1 MNSNFVARAR
11 LLLTAA
17 CAVVFALAPRQPAA
31 AQGRPTADPALN
43 RRMENERNV
52 RDQQRVLRGMEI
64 DSETRNLSKEE
75 RQKRAAEDFM
85 RLKVLHNEITEL
97 TAASTPVD
105 RRLAA
110 EKAADARLRA
120 AHLRADLVLPEA
132 AKDEKP
138 KQAEGGP
145 AAATTPPDDAQLNAS
160 LARLCELI
168 RSFVS
173 NLNDSPNDSKAAA
186 RARLD
191 LDRIVELG
199 DEIAARTVPPPQKPT
214 N

>member
-1 MNSNFVARAR
+1 MNSNFVRPAR
-11 LLLTAA
+11 LLFAAA
-17 CAVVFALAPRQPAA
+17 CAVSFAFALRQPAA
-31 AQGRPTADPALN
+31 AQGRPTANPTLN
-43 RRMENERNV
+43 QRMENERNI

-64 DSETRNLSKEE
+64 DAETRNLSKEE

-85 RLKVLHNEITEL
+85 RLQVLHNEVMEL
-97 TAASTPVD
+97 RGAAVID
-105 RRLAA
+105 RKLVA

-120 AHLRADLVLPEA
+120 AHLRVDLVLPEA
-132 AKDEKP
+132 AKDEKR
-138 KQAEGGP
+138 KKAEP
-145 AAATTPPDDAQLNAS
+145 AAAAAATPPDDTQLSIS

-168 RSFVS
+168 RSFVA
-173 NLNDSPNDSKAAA
+173 NLNASPTDKKAGA

-199 DEIAARTVPPPQKPT
+199 DEIAARTGPSPKPT